1 MRFYEKLDFLMN
13 ITNTSNSALAQKVN
27 LDPSHISR
35 LRRGKRNAV
44 KDEAVLTAMADYFAR
59 HCTADYQ
66 RKALADTMGINM
78 ATFDNSD
85 FPALILKWLI
95 NEKVNEIKAVGGFL
109 NSLNKINLNHKISEK
124 LPDTLS
130 QNGVPA
136 IIPKEEISV
145 YYGVEGKRRAAEFFL
160 MEVIAQDKPQTLLLY
175 SDEATDWMAAD
186 KDFAAKWADL
196 MVRVLSKGI
205 RITIIHTVSRDLDE
219 MLNAIQQWMPLYMTG
234 LIEPYY
240 YPKKRD
246 GLFKRTLFI
255 APGVSAV
262 VSESI
267 GSSIDHAVN
276 LLIRNND
283 TISAYVEEFDIFLSQ
298 CKPLM
303 RIFTLKHKDEYLN
316 TLTEFEREES
326 NSIIYTDSL
335 SLLTMPDQVASSI
348 MPRIMSRIGVES
360 SSISAYQRQ
369 RITFF
374 EKNLLSKTFT
384 EIIPSYDLET
394 IKNGKVKVSFSDMMN
409 DSTVY
414 YTREEYIGHL
424 EYLVYLLENYGN
436 FHIKLIKGR
445 LESNYMVYAKEDLGA
460 IIAKTSAPSV
470 VLAVNETNLTAAFWD
485 FLSNKIDEKGYQRPN
500 KAEEIKKLKGYIQ
513 RIRNS

>member
-1 MRFYEKLDFLMN
+1 M
-13 ITNTSNSALAQKVN
+13 
-27 LDPSHISR
+27 
-35 LRRGKRNAV
+35 
-44 KDEAVLTAMADYFAR
+44 
-59 HCTADYQ
+59 
-66 RKALADTMGINM
+66 
-78 ATFDNSD
+78 
-85 FPALILKWLI
+85 
-95 NEKVNEIKAVGGFL
+95 
-109 NSLNKINLNHKISEK
+109 
-124 LPDTLS
+124 
-130 QNGVPA
+130 
-136 IIPKEEISV
+136 
-145 YYGVEGKRRAAEFFL
+145 EGKRRAAEFFL

-445 LESNYMVYAKEDLGA
+445 LKQLWY
-460 IIAKTSAPSV
+460 TQR
-470 VLAVNETNLTAAFWD
+470 
-485 FLSNKIDEKGYQRPN
+485 KIW
-500 KAEEIKKLKGYIQ
+500 ALLLLKHLRLQ
-513 RIRNS
+513 LCLL